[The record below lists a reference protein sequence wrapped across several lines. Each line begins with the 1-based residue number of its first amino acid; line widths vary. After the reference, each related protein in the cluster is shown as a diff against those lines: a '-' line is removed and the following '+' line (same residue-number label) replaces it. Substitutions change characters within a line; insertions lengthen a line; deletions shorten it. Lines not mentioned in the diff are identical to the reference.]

1 MLLFAMDSSAYKSL
15 DWLGTGV
22 LNSICLE
29 MDKERLIL
37 DKDYE
42 LIFFQK
48 NLSETRL
55 TKFCLNKFLV
65 VYLVLFKPPSQARC
79 SLTINRLTIKSTVS
93 NFG

>member
-1 MLLFAMDSSAYKSL
+1 MLLFAMDSSASKSL

-48 NLSETRL
+48 DPVWNS
-55 TKFCLNKFLV
+55 LNKIF
-65 VYLVLFKPPSQARC
+65 FE
-79 SLTINRLTIKSTVS
+79 
-93 NFG
+93 

>member
-37 DKDYE
+37 DKKDYE

-48 NLSETRL
+48 YP
-55 TKFCLNKFLV
+55 V
-65 VYLVLFKPPSQARC
+65 
-79 SLTINRLTIKSTVS
+79 
-93 NFG
+93 

>member
-37 DKDYE
+37 DKKDYE

-48 NLSETRL
+48 YPVWNS
-55 TKFCLNKFLV
+55 LNKISFE
-65 VYLVLFKPPSQARC
+65 
-79 SLTINRLTIKSTVS
+79 
-93 NFG
+93 

>member
-1 MLLFAMDSSAYKSL
+1 MIERVIHRVVFLVFSGLISALWLPVAPEVAKWDWRTSRLEMLLFAMDSTAYKSL

-48 NLSETRL
+48 GS
-55 TKFCLNKFLV
+55 CLKL
-65 VYLVLFKPPSQARC
+65 A
-79 SLTINRLTIKSTVS
+79 
-93 NFG
+93 